1 MKTMNRIFLI
11 GHLGG
16 DPELRQ
22 SEGGVP
28 FAQLSMAT
36 NRLRPKDSEG
46 SGGNGSKPYEVDW
59 HNVYVWGLQGERC
72 AEWLKKGSLVFVEGE
87 LRHLESQGENG
98 ETRRRSVVHAKEV
111 KFLNSKNG
119 ILDNRAAP
127 RNYDAVAHP

>member
-11 GHLGG
+11 GHLGA

-28 FAQLSMAT
+28 FAQMSIAT
-36 NRLRPKDSEG
+36 NRLRPKDSDA
-46 SGGNGSKPYEVDW
+46 SKPLEVDW
-59 HNVYVWGLQGERC
+59 HRVYVWGIQGERC
-72 AEWLKKGSLVFVEGE
+72 ADWLKKGSLIFVEGE

-98 ETRRRSVVHAKEV
+98 EIKRKSVVHAKEV
-111 KFLNSKNG
+111 KFLGPKNG